1 MTPRGIPQGSILVG
15 LLYIIY
21 ANDLAA
27 ERVKGESVIY
37 IDDDLDLVAGKTPKE
52 EEDNIQL
59 EDNKTS
65 EWL

>member
-1 MTPRGIPQGSILVG
+1 M
-15 LLYIIY
+15 YIIY
-21 ANDLAA
+21 ANDQAA